1 MKFWRRELPRAAVFA
16 LCAWAALLSAAP
28 PRAEEPASS
37 RELDVW
43 GRFAKGSWKQTR
55 IISETLDETGKVTAT
70 TTTDVRTTIIGV
82 DSNKVTLRINVT
94 VEAGG
99 KRYDTEPQTV
109 QHGYYG
115 EGPNQL
121 TRIRE
126 LGKSD
131 LTIDGKTFACR
142 VQEVSIDG
150 GRQKTV
156 SKLFQADAQ
165 APYVLRRET
174 AFTDSTNAAA
184 NHNETAEVIMLEM
197 PYKVRSEIKPTAFER
212 SVQKNGKGT
221 TITVDVTS
229 VEVPGGIVMRTLK
242 ELDPQGHITRRS
254 TVELVDYSAEEE
266 QPSDFRPRLFH
277 RRRARN

>member
-1 MKFWRRELPRAAVFA
+1 MKFLRWELPPAAVFS
-16 LCAWAALLSAAP
+16 LCACGVLLAVAP
-28 PRAEEPASS
+28 LYAEEPASA

-55 IISETLDETGKVTAT
+55 IISESLDETGKVTAT
-70 TTTDVRTTIIGV
+70 TTTDVRTTIVGV

-121 TRIRE
+121 TRIRD

-131 LTIDGKTFACR
+131 ITIDGKTFSCR

-156 SKLFQADAQ
+156 SKLFQSDAQ

-174 AFTDSTNAAA
+174 AFTDSANPAA
-184 NHNETAEVIMLEM
+184 NHDETAEVMMLEM
-197 PYKVRSEIKPTAFER
+197 PYKVRLEIKPTAFER
-212 SVQKNGKGT
+212 AVQKNGKGT

-229 VEVPGGIVMRTLK
+229 VDVPGGIVMRTLK
-242 ELDPQGHITRRS
+242 ELDSHGHVTRRS
-254 TVELVDYSAEEE
+254 CVELVDYSAEEE
-266 QPSDFRPRLFH
+266 QPSDYHPKLFH